1 MEEYIISFLIQF
13 ILYYARSRFNRDEHS
28 DELFIHSNILDIIE
42 KCQNLTEGSHGTF
55 SSGNTA
61 PVTSFAT
68 QVSALL
74 LLRFFSC
81 SKAASLRCLTKGLF
95 SYYSTNFYKEKERRV
110 YHELE
115 NRAELLSKNSIL
127 LKKWW
132 TVDITK
138 FGGCLKSLENTYLEI
153 DTGMEL

>member
-1 MEEYIISFLIQF
+1 METIGIHRFHISLKWWKLKPSKCSIHWNSGHNLSLI
-13 ILYYARSRFNRDEHS
+13 HT
-28 DELFIHSNILDIIE
+28 IE
-42 KCQNLTEGSHGTF
+42 KCHNSTKGPHGTF

-115 NRAELLSKNSIL
+115 NRAESLSKNSIL

-153 DTGMEL
+153 DMGMEL